1 VAQIPEEGRRILEKK
16 GLAHVASLMPDG
28 SPHVTP
34 VWVDVD
40 GDEILINSAEG
51 LLKYENL
58 RRDGRVALSVTDP
71 DDPYV
76 AVIVRGRVKEMTHE
90 DADEHIDALARKYL
104 DEDRYPFHEP
114 GERRVRIVIEPE
126 RVYVGGG

>member
-1 VAQIPEEGRRILEKK
+1 
-16 GLAHVASLMPDG
+16 
-28 SPHVTP
+28 
-34 VWVDVD
+34 VDVD